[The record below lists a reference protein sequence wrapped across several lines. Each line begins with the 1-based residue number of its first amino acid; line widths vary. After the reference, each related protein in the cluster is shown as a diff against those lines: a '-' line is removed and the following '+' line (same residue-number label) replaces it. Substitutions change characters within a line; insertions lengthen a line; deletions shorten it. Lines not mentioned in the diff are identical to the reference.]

1 MLDEMERTERQFAP
15 IVLRTVEF
23 GADGALFVTKT
34 NRYYRVR
41 RVTPSSWA
49 RMMRLCYRRRGRAR
63 LEEGGTLVL
72 HAGTYVNGAL
82 ETGNALGL

>member
-1 MLDEMERTERQFAP
+1 MA

-23 GADGALFVTKT
+23 SGYDALFVTKT

-41 RVTPSSWA
+41 HITSSSFS
-49 RMMRLCYRRRGRAR
+49 RMMRLCYRRRAPMR
-63 LEEGGTLVL
+63 LEEGGRLVL
-72 HAGTYVNGAL
+72 IAGTYVNGNL

>member
-1 MLDEMERTERQFAP
+1 MMA

-23 GADGALFVTKT
+23 SGYDALFVTKT

-41 RVTPSSWA
+41 VTPSSWS
-49 RMMRLCYRRRGRAR
+49 RMMRLCYRRRAPMR
-63 LEEGGTLVL
+63 LEECGTLVL

>member
-1 MLDEMERTERQFAP
+1 MA

-23 GADGALFVTKT
+23 SGYDALFVTKT
-34 NRYYRVR
+34 NRHYRVR

-49 RMMRLCYRRRGRAR
+49 RMMRLCYRRRAPMR

-72 HAGTYVNGAL
+72 LAGTYVHGKL